1 MNKLP
6 YLETTVKWINNNKRV
21 NLPRSFCEN
30 WHRVDPHLSW
40 VTHHE
45 RAFFSLSTKHQNHMK
60 VHTMPNP
67 KRSKLC
73 LLNSVSSSDDTSSSL
88 RSRCWSW
95 RWTVFCW
102 FFVFPPSACKA
113 QQSNRR
119 QEIQHWRKHCGCENF
134 FMSHCLVRLSVCR
147 CVNFAKAKSL

>member
-95 RWTVFCW
+95 RWTVFCVPPFRLQSTAKQSTAGNSTLEETLW
-102 FFVFPPSACKA
+102 LWEFFHVPLSC
-113 QQSNRR
+113 QTVSLQ
-119 QEIQHWRKHCGCENF
+119 
-134 FMSHCLVRLSVCR
+134 VR
-147 CVNFAKAKSL
+147 